1 MKVELFVCQNQSN
14 WKIKE
19 KNQMNLKGNYRKKN
33 KNQYI
38 TYFNGIEVFNLNCR
52 QDLQSVKK
60 FIPNRKS

>member
-1 MKVELFVCQNQSN
+1 
-14 WKIKE
+14 
-19 KNQMNLKGNYRKKN
+19 MNLKGNYRKKN

-60 FIPNRKS
+60 FIPNRKSWKNVLT